1 MKVYILTTARF
12 PYGMAETRRVICYSK
27 GLIENNYECEVIVA
41 RKISKYDR
49 KFGNNLNKGEFQS
62 IEYTYVPGV
71 YHESNYRFLNSILF
85 RLEKIRNYKWI
96 YKYLK
101 KKSKRNQIII
111 SYYSDTLLGL
121 IIIYLCRKY
130 KLLNI
135 KELCEIPYINRSLY
149 ATINRYIDFKFVFPF
164 MDGFFVISE
173 QLKIIAEKYKSKKAF
188 ILKVPIMINT
198 KDYINK
204 FALSAQGKNSAISD
218 PYIIH
223 TGTFT
228 ETKDGMMGIIKAFKL
243 AIQKIPFD
251 IKLVITGDAKNSKIY
266 PGFISY
272 IKENSIE
279 SKIVFTGIIPMAE
292 LDEYLENA
300 SLAIINKYDNF
311 QNRYCFSTKLAEYL
325 AYGIAVITT
334 DIGEANNYLVNNY
347 NAYIVKNNSEEDLAN
362 AIIEAFCNEKKRL
375 LISRHGFML
384 AKNVFNYSVQGKNI
398 SKLLT
403 EVMST
408 KKA

>member
-1 MKVYILTTARF
+1 MKAYILTTARF

-85 RLEKIRNYKWI
+85 RLEKIRNYRWI

-149 ATINRYIDFKFVFPF
+149 ATINRYIDFKLVFPF

-325 AYGIAVITT
+325 AYGIAVIST

-347 NAYIVKNNSEEDLAN
+347 NAYIVKNNSEEDLAK

-375 LISRHGFML
+375 LISRHGFIL
-384 AKNVFNYSVQGKNI
+384 AKNVFNYSVQGKKI